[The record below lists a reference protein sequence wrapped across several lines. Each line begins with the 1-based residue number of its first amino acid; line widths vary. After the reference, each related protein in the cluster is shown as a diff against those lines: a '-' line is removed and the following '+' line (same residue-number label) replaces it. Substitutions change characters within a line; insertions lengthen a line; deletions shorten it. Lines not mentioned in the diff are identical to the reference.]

1 MMKRTFA
8 VGTALLFAIS
18 ACGGGEPAQEGTGAE
33 SSTPEAPAEQEMTE
47 PSGEL
52 QMVDWY
58 QYDEASNTVTVDIVA
73 GQTDAAN
80 YWNFN
85 GYTNGDVTVVVP
97 AGAEV
102 TINFSNEDGN
112 GMAHSIGVSSITSSP
127 PAAPAPEP
135 VFEGAISSN
144 AADLV
149 NATGVGETETITFTA
164 DQAGEY
170 SLLCYVPGHAV
181 GGMWIGFE
189 VSDAG
194 EAGVRGA
201 AM

>member
-18 ACGGGEPAQEGTGAE
+18 ACGGGEPAQEEMGAE
-33 SSTPEAPAEQEMTE
+33 TPSQEAPAGEEM
-47 PSGEL
+47 SAEL

-58 QYDEASNTVTVDIVA
+58 QYDEAANTVTLDIVA
-73 GQTDAAN
+73 GQTDRVQ
-80 YWNFN
+80 YWNYN
-85 GYTNGDVTVVVP
+85 GYVNGEVTVVVP
-97 AGAEV
+97 VGAEV

-112 GMAHSIGVSSITSSP
+112 GMAHSIGVSSITGSP
-127 PAAPAPEP
+127 PAAPAAEA

-144 AADLV
+144 PTDLV
-149 NATGVGETETITFTA
+149 NATGVGETETLTFTA

-170 SLLCYVPGHAV
+170 SLLCYVPGHAI

-201 AM
+201 L